1 MCIDFIVTRGKS
13 VAGGRDGKPRC
24 VRADARFVFTVAV
37 QTPGKSLILPASILL
52 PSIALQFVAAA
63 LAITQIR
70 VVRFAF
76 AWGAIAFAMALIGI
90 RHIVTL
96 LGAWGAD
103 PATSSFDPVAG
114 SFTLLI
120 SITLVVGLWAISR
133 AFRELGEDDVRHR
146 TSEMELKRI
155 VDTSIDGI
163 LLTDRDGKIVQFSA
177 GAERIFGYSADEVV
191 GRSIDFLLPERYHA
205 VHAGCMRTFATGKE
219 EGRLMGQRGQIFGRR
234 KNGAEFPAEASIA
247 RFDVDGR
254 VFFTAILRDVSVRQQ
269 EEALLYQAQKMETV
283 GQLTGGVAHDFNNL
297 LLVIGGYLEMLQD
310 EVAGRPTAQNYVS
323 MALVATERGAQ
334 LNRQLLAFARKQPLV
349 PVVADINALIR
360 EETELLRRSLGE
372 RFEVETVLGGG
383 LWQAVVDK
391 GQLQNALLNLV
402 VNARDAMPE
411 GGTVLI
417 ETSNAHLDRNYATQ
431 HHDVPAGQYV
441 LVAVSDTGHGMS
453 PEVQA
458 RALEPFFT
466 TKGLGQGTGLGLS
479 MIYGFVKQSG
489 GHLKLY
495 SEIGHGTTVKIYL
508 PRAHPDV
515 VAAAGRGTA
524 MNAGTNGSIAGFVG
538 GSDTILVVE
547 DDPEVRVYVTG
558 VLRSFGYNVIAVADG
573 PAVLSVLPTIGTLD
587 LLFTD
592 VVLPH
597 GMDGKKVSAAVLE
610 RFPDAAVI
618 FTSGYTRNAIVHNGR
633 LDDDTWLLSKPYS
646 RQELGRTVRSILD
659 ARRADR

>member
-1 MCIDFIVTRGKS
+1 MFLMV
-13 VAGGRDGKPRC
+13 
-24 VRADARFVFTVAV
+24 
-37 QTPGKSLILPASILL
+37 SILL
-52 PSIALQFVAAA
+52 PSIALQLVAAA
-63 LAITQIR
+63 LAISQIR
-70 VVRFAF
+70 AGRLAF
-76 AWGAIAFAMALIGI
+76 AWGVIAFAMALIGI
-90 RHIVTL
+90 RHVVTL
-96 LGAWGAD
+96 LGAWGTNPATID
-103 PATSSFDPVAG
+103 PAAEAIALP
-114 SFTLLI
+114 I
-120 SITLVVGLWAISR
+120 SITLAAGVWAVGR
-133 AFRELGEDDVRHR
+133 AFSKLREDDVRHR

-163 LLTDRDGKIVQFSA
+163 LLADQEGKVIQFSA
-177 GAERIFGYSADEVV
+177 GAERIFGYAADEVV
-191 GRSIDFLLPERYHA
+191 GQSINFLLPERYRA
-205 VHAGCMRTFATGKE
+205 VHDTYLRTFVAGKE
-219 EGRLMGQRGQIFGRR
+219 EGRLMGSRGQIFGRR

-247 RFDVDGR
+247 KFDVDGR
-254 VFFTAILRDVSVRQQ
+254 VFFTAILRDVSARQQ

-283 GQLTGGVAHDFNNL
+283 GQLTGGIAHDFNNL

-310 EVAGRPTAQNYVS
+310 EVAGRPTAQNCVS
-323 MALVATERGAQ
+323 MALAATERGAQ

-349 PVVADINALIR
+349 PVVLDINALVR

-372 RFEVETVLGGG
+372 HVEVETVLGGG
-383 LWQAVVDK
+383 LWKAKVDK
-391 GQLQNALLNLV
+391 GQLQNALLNLA

-411 GGTVLI
+411 GGKVTI
-417 ETSNAHLDRNYATQ
+417 ETSNAHLDRSYAAQ

-441 LVAVSDTGHGMS
+441 LIAVSDTGQGMS

-458 RALEPFFT
+458 RAMEPFFT

-479 MIYGFVKQSG
+479 MVYGFVKQSG

-515 VAAAGRGTA
+515 VAAAGRGAA
-524 MNAGTNGSIAGFVG
+524 MNAGTSSSTAGFVG
-538 GSDTILVVE
+538 GSETILVVE

-558 VLRSFGYNVIAVADG
+558 ALRSFGYNVIAVEDG
-573 PAVLSVLPTIGTLD
+573 PATLATLATIKSLD

-597 GMDGKKVSAAVLE
+597 GMNGKQVSAAILE

-618 FTSGYTRNAIVHNGR
+618 FTSGYTKNAIVHNGR

-646 RQELGRTVRSILD
+646 RQELGKTVRSLLD

>member
-1 MCIDFIVTRGKS
+1 MI
-13 VAGGRDGKPRC
+13 
-24 VRADARFVFTVAV
+24 
-37 QTPGKSLILPASILL
+37 SLTSILL
-52 PSIALQFVAAA
+52 PSIALQFVAAG
-63 LAITQIR
+63 LAIVQVRI
-70 VVRFAF
+70 VRFAF
-76 AWGAIAFAMALIGI
+76 AWGVIAFGMALIGI
-90 RHIVTL
+90 GHIASL
-96 LGAWGAD
+96 LGTWGND
-103 PATSSFDPVAG
+103 PAKISFDPVAG
-114 SFTLLI
+114 GVTLLI
-120 SITLVVGLWAISR
+120 SIALTIGVWALSR

-163 LLTDRDGKIVQFSA
+163 LLADCDGKIVQFSA
-177 GAERIFGYSADEVV
+177 GAERIFGYAADEVV

-219 EGRLMGQRGQIFGRR
+219 DGRLMGQRGQIFGRR
-234 KNGAEFPAEASIA
+234 KTGGEFPAEASIA
-247 RFDVDGR
+247 RFEVDGR
-254 VFFTAILRDVSVRQQ
+254 IFFTAILRDVSVRQQ

-283 GQLTGGVAHDFNNL
+283 GQLTGGIAHDFNNI

-310 EVAGRPTAQNYVS
+310 EVAGRPIAQNCVA

-349 PVVADINALIR
+349 PVVVDINALVR
-360 EETELLRRSLGE
+360 EDTELLRRSLGE
-372 RFEVETVLGGG
+372 RIEVEMVLGGG
-383 LWQAVVDK
+383 LWKAVVDK
-391 GQLQNALLNLV
+391 GQLQNALLNLAI
-402 VNARDAMPE
+402 NARDAMPE
-411 GGTVLI
+411 GGRVTI
-417 ETSNAHLDRNYATQ
+417 ETSNAHLDRSYVAQ

-441 LVAVSDTGHGMS
+441 LIAVSDTGHGMS

-458 RALEPFFT
+458 RAIEPFFT

-515 VAAAGRGTA
+515 VAAAGRGTG
-524 MNAGTNGSIAGFVG
+524 MNAGTNGFTVGFIG
-538 GSDTILVVE
+538 GSETILVVE
-547 DDPEVRVYVTG
+547 DDPEVRIYVSG
-558 VLRSFGYNVIAVADG
+558 LLRSFGYNVIAVEDG
-573 PAVLSVLPTIGTLD
+573 PAVLSVLATLESLD

-597 GMDGKKVSAAVLE
+597 GMNGKQVSAAVLE

-618 FTSGYTRNAIVHNGR
+618 FTSGYTKNAVVHNGR
-633 LDDDTWLLSKPYS
+633 LDDETWLLSKPYS
-646 RQELGRTVRSILD
+646 RQELGRVVRSILD
-659 ARRADR
+659 ARRANR